1 MADADYTRVG
11 FADIGWQQGPDA
23 RASGARTDAIE
34 TMVPNHKGK
43 ETFGEG
49 QSLPGG
55 RTG

>member
-23 RASGARTDAIE
+23 RASGARTE
-34 TMVPNHKGK
+34 TSDKMVPNQKGK
-43 ETFGEG
+43 TTYGEG

>member
-23 RASGARTDAIE
+23 RASGARTE
-34 TMVPNHKGK
+34 TSEKMVANQKRK
-43 ETFGEG
+43 KRYGEG
-49 QSLPGG
+49 HRQADG